1 LKWWLL
7 GFVSGDGN
15 AVGSVG
21 CGRRLLGVS
30 MLARAC
36 TKVLKIDIIRGTDS
50 RFGGDVDISG
60 LDGREWILNDRD
72 WVGRRNTEISQL
84 LSLDEDVLASAN
96 VDGDS
101 T

>member
-1 LKWWLL
+1 LK
-7 GFVSGDGN
+7 
-15 AVGSVG
+15 
-21 CGRRLLGVS
+21 RRLLGLVS
-30 MLARAC
+30 GDSNTVGPVGGGRRWLGVSLLARAC
-36 TKVLKIDIIRGTDS
+36 TKVLKINIIRGTDS
-50 RFGGDVDISG
+50 RFCGDVDIRG
-60 LDGREWILNDRD
+60 LDRREWILNDRD